1 MKMLQVSFKE
11 VSDNLKNVIL
21 MGVIVLSV
29 ATGCL
34 STGSQPGSE
43 MSAVPAIGSLSEE
56 PDKSIRVDDLLEVVV
71 QRQPEFSIT
80 RRVANDGT
88 LYTPI
93 LGQLALQGMT
103 PEEAAGLI
111 RERLMDGY
119 LVNPD
124 VTVIVVERA
133 KKKFVI
139 LGQVKSPG
147 YYSVPGDLQVTLIEA
162 VAMAGGYTRISGN
175 VKVTRVV
182 EGKEQVMEVN
192 RKSSNED
199 STFVVRAGD
208 TIQVEESIF

>member
-1 MKMLQVSFKE
+1 
-11 VSDNLKNVIL
+11 
-21 MGVIVLSV
+21 
-29 ATGCL
+29 
-34 STGSQPGSE
+34 
-43 MSAVPAIGSLSEE
+43 MSAVPAIGSLEQE
-56 PDKSIRVDDLLEVVV
+56 PDKSIRVDDLLEVIV

-93 LGQLALQGMT
+93 LGQLKVQGMT
-103 PEEAAGLI
+103 PVEAEGLI
-111 RERLMDGY
+111 RERLMDGF
-119 LVNPD
+119 LVNPE

-175 VKVTRVV
+175 VQVTRTV
-182 EGKEQVMEVN
+182 EGKEQVIEVN

-208 TIQVEESIF
+208 TIQVEESLF

>member
-1 MKMLQVSFKE
+1 MLQVSFKV

-21 MGVIVLSV
+21 LGLAILTV
-29 ATGCL
+29 AVGCETTGAK
-34 STGSQPGSE
+34 SGSD
-43 MSAVPAIGSLSEE
+43 VDTLPAIGSLAQET
-56 PDKSIRVDDLLEVVV
+56 DKSIRVDDLLEVIV

-93 LGQLALQGMT
+93 LGQLALQGLT

-111 RERLMDGY
+111 RERLIDGF
-119 LVNPD
+119 LVNPE

-175 VKVTRVV
+175 IKVTRTVN
-182 EGKEQVMEVN
+182 GKDQVIEVN

-199 STFVVRAGD
+199 STFLVRAGD

>member
-1 MKMLQVSFKE
+1 M
-11 VSDNLKNVIL
+11 
-21 MGVIVLSV
+21 VLSV

-34 STGSQPGSE
+34 STGSSPGSE
-43 MSAVPAIGSLSEE
+43 MSEVPAIGSLAEE
-56 PDKSIRVDDLLEVVV
+56 TDKSIRVDDLLEVIV
-71 QRQPEFSIT
+71 QRQPEFSIV

-111 RERLMDGY
+111 RERLMDGF
-119 LVNPD
+119 LVNPE

-175 VKVTRVV
+175 VKVTRTVN
-182 EGKEQVMEVN
+182 GKEQVMEVN

-199 STFVVRAGD
+199 STFVVRGGD
-208 TIQVEESIF
+208 TI